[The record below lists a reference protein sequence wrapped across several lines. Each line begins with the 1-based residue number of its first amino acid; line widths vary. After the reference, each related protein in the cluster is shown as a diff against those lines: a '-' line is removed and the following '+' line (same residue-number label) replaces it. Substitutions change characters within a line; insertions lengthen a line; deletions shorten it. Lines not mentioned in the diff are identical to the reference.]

1 MTVSAPGRIARF
13 LTSMLLA
20 IRLGALTLGLAAL
33 TLALPVYAQQKD
45 KIRIAAQV
53 WYPSFPLFTA
63 MDQGIYA
70 KWALEPEIKVY
81 PSGAPIVQAASTYEW
96 DVAHIGAPP
105 TIQGYKLGLII
116 AGVISE
122 EAVIHQ
128 LIGRPDWVEAA
139 KKDPSKIKGAK
150 VFITTASTGH
160 FMVESCLKK
169 RGLTMSD
176 IQVLPSEQQSSLSA
190 FIAGNGDL
198 AQLWTPQNTAARAR
212 GMKVLCDGIEANLKI
227 PSVWVIHPEFAKK
240 NPDAAVRW
248 LRATLEAVEWAQAD
262 RKRTDALY
270 KKWDQYRG
278 TQTPP
283 EYLKEEIDLAVD
295 LWPLN
300 RQLESMKGVSGK
312 KPYVYEALDDITA
325 FYHRI
330 GRIKEPLDQAKVSVN
345 KMVDTSWLDKAAALP
360 KR

>member
-1 MTVSAPGRIARF
+1 MSAPAVVRVFMQIICKLIALG
-13 LTSMLLA
+13 LT
-20 IRLGALTLGLAAL
+20 ALTLISPAA
-33 TLALPVYAQQKD
+33 AQQKD
-45 KIRIAAQV
+45 KLRIAAQV

-63 MDQGIYA
+63 MDQGIYS
-70 KWALEPEIKVY
+70 KWDLDVEMKVY
-81 PSGAPIVQAASTYEW
+81 PSGAPIVQAASTNEW

-139 KKDPSKIKGAK
+139 KKDPAKIKGSK

-160 FMVESCLKK
+160 FMVETCLKK
-169 RGLTMSD
+169 RGLAMSD
-176 IQVLPSEQQSSLSA
+176 VQVLPSEQQASLSA
-190 FIAGNGDL
+190 FVAGNGDL
-198 AQLWTPQNTAARAR
+198 AQLWTPQTTAARGR
-212 GMKVLCDGIEANLKI
+212 GMKVLCDGIEADLKI

-248 LRATLEAVEWAQAD
+248 LRTTLEAVEWAQVD
-262 RKRTDALY
+262 RKRTEVLY

-278 TQTPP
+278 SQTPD

-295 LWPLN
+295 LWPLK
-300 RQLESMKGVSGK
+300 RQIEAMKGVDGK
-312 KPYVYEALDDITA
+312 KAYVYEALEDIA
-325 FYHRI
+325 GFYVRI
-330 GRIKEPLDQAKVSVN
+330 GRMKESLEQAKVSVN
-345 KMVDTSWLDKAAALP
+345 NLVDTTWLDKAAALP
-360 KR
+360 AR